1 MTAGWYD
8 LGQRLYAA
16 RTGQAVARLAHSPV
30 PWIANPVAVRARLR
44 RGTVT
49 VTAAAPASP
58 GQSAAGDDALSLL
71 HDLGVTITAGTWQ
84 TLVTDD
90 AATLPALTALADAAS
105 RDGDQAA
112 AAAHIAWWADRAD
125 YQGSSA
131 VVPLIAACRERWI
144 TGEPPAAETQAR
156 TWRTWLGVPDES
168 CTGMLALLALLH
180 DGPALPLLDRI
191 ERDDTASWNR
201 ASQEHAAGRDW
212 RQPDSPARGAIGLQA
227 RCDVAD
233 LYEAAL
239 LGDPLYR
246 KRAVHTGHVVTGT
259 VQVIPGRRPALIVTC
274 DRLDARLRAGNVIT
288 GWRRPG
294 GHRAPAVHR
303 HRQRCSRHRRQA
315 AAHHHR
321 RRRAQRPGRRSTG
334 HPARRRAGR
343 LHLHIGPPPPDHP
356 VHHAVLVAHHRAAAR
371 HRPPRRSP
379 RCPRRRRRGRPRR
392 NLTAGTPKGPPG
404 PCEPCPPP
412 PGPPTPTPAA
422 PPAPRQPAPRP
433 RGGTGRAR
441 NRENQESCR

>member
-16 RTGQAVARLAHSPV
+16 RTGQPVARLAHSPV
-30 PWIANPVAVRARLR
+30 PWISNPVAVRARLR

-58 GQSAAGDDALSLL
+58 GQTAAGDGALRLL
-71 HDLGVTITAGTWQ
+71 HDLGVTITAGMWQ

-90 AATLPALTALADAAS
+90 DATLPALTALADAAG

-125 YQGSSA
+125 YRGSSA
-131 VVPLIAACRERWI
+131 VVPLIAGCRERWI
-144 TGEPPAAETQAR
+144 TGEPPAAETRAR

-246 KRAVHTGHVVTGT
+246 QRAVHTGHVVTGT

-288 GWRRPG
+288 GWAG
-294 GHRAPAVHR
+294 GPEDTEPQPFTGTVSDAAVSDGKLLLTVTDAAGRNVPADAARVTLHAAGPDDFTFTSGR
-303 HRQRCSRHRRQA
+303 HRLITLYTTRSSWLTTG
-315 AAHHHR
+315 
-321 RRRAQRPGRRSTG
+321 RP
-334 HPARRRAGR
+334 PAIARRDVP
-343 LHLHIGPPPPDHP
+343 LD
-356 VHHAVLVAHHRAAAR
+356 VLVAAA
-371 HRPPRRSP
+371 
-379 RCPRRRRRGRPRR
+379 
-392 NLTAGTPKGPPG
+392 
-404 PCEPCPPP
+404 EDD
-412 PGPPTPTPAA
+412 PAA
-422 PPAPRQPAPRP
+422 
-433 RGGTGRAR
+433 
-441 NRENQESCR
+441 S